1 MSCAAIEAKYNYT
14 SFCNAR
20 ADSLMQRALTTLDR
34 EAAKPLWVEYQR
46 IIHEEQPYSFLY
58 YLEERVAVNGRVRGV
73 EADARGHMVSVAGW
87 WIPERE
93 QSRTAP
99 VATRDDR

>member
-1 MSCAAIEAKYNYT
+1 
-14 SFCNAR
+14 
-20 ADSLMQRALTTLDR
+20 MQRGLTTLDR